1 MVECFIG
8 GDILNYKPTQLTNS
22 VTVKEIYTI
31 HYFEYYRDYSFSGES
46 HDFWEFLFI
55 DKGEINATLCGELRL
70 FKAGQAVL
78 YKPEEFHS
86 LQANGVSAPNTVV
99 ISFASDCEELY
110 KLTGSVIEIN
120 SFMKIIIAEIIDEAR
135 SSFTSDLGDPC
146 YTKLE
151 MSPNVVYGSLQIIR
165 IGIERMM
172 INLIRGI
179 NKMRYFDRKVAL
191 NKQNDENEI
200 MIRVKTYIDNNLS
213 SDLNSDSVSAA
224 SGMSLSLLNKLFKKY
239 TGKGIVG
246 FIRQRRIQAACLMI
260 RESDNNF
267 TQIAEKL
274 GFSSIHY
281 FSRTFTQLMGMTPSQ
296 YANSVKA
303 MIGPDKI

>member
-1 MVECFIG
+1 M
-8 GDILNYKPTQLTNS
+8 NYKPTQLTNS

-46 HDFWEFLFI
+46 HDFWELLFI

-70 FKAGQAVL
+70 LKAGQAVL

-86 LQANGVSAPNTVV
+86 LQANSVLAPNTVV
-99 ISFASDCEELY
+99 ISFASDCEALF
-110 KLTGSVIEIN
+110 KLTGSILDIN
-120 SFMKIIIAEIIDEAR
+120 SLMKIIIAEIIDEAR
-135 SSFTSDLGDPC
+135 STFTTDLGDPC
-146 YTKLE
+146 YAKLE
-151 MSPNVVYGSLQIIR
+151 MSTTVSYGSLQIIR
-165 IGIERMM
+165 IGIEKLM
-172 INLIRGI
+172 ISLIRSI
-179 NKMRYFDRKVAL
+179 NKMRYIDYKVSL
-191 NKQNDENEI
+191 NKRNDENEI
-200 MIRVKTYIDNNLS
+200 MIRVKKYIDNNLS
-213 SDLNSDSVSAA
+213 SELNSESVSAA
-224 SGMSLSLLNKLFKKY
+224 SGISLSLLNKLFKRY
-239 TGKGIVG
+239 TGKGVVG
-246 FIRQRRIQAACLMI
+246 FIRQRRIEEACLMI

-267 TQIAEKL
+267 TQIAERL